1 MEAETPENASVLQIL
16 LVDDSRST
24 RENALD
30 LLDARQYQMQ
40 VAENGF
46 EALCKLVAEPPDIVF
61 MDSTMPE
68 LDGFASCA
76 LITASPAYAHIPV
89 VIMSANDSPLERAR
103 AALAGAQRLISKPFR
118 KRDLLDALEALV
130 PALEANEEVV
140 HAHCSDHR

>member
-1 MEAETPENASVLQIL
+1 MEAETPESPSVLQIL

-24 RENALD
+24 RENALE
-30 LLDARQYQMQ
+30 LLDPRQYQIQ

-76 LITASPAYAHIPV
+76 LITASLQYAHIPV

-103 AALAGAQRLISKPFR
+103 AALAGAQRVISKPFR
-118 KRDLLDALEALV
+118 KRDLLDALETLV
-130 PALEANEEVV
+130 PSLDPTEEAA
-140 HAHCSDHR
+140 HAHCVDH

>member
-1 MEAETPENASVLQIL
+1 MEAETLENSHALQIL

-30 LLDARQYQMQ
+30 LLDQRQYQIQ

-46 EALCKLVAEPPDIVF
+46 DALCKLVAQPPDIVF
-61 MDSTMPE
+61 MDSAMPE
-68 LDGFASCA
+68 LDGYASCA

-89 VIMSANDSPLERAR
+89 VIMSSNDSPLERAR
-103 AALAGAQRLISKPFR
+103 AALAGAQRLIGKPFR

-130 PALEANEEVV
+130 PALEVSEEAA
-140 HAHCSDHR
+140 HAHCADH

>member
-1 MEAETPENASVLQIL
+1 MEAETLEGPSVLQIL

-24 RENALD
+24 RENALE
-30 LLDARQYQMQ
+30 LLDGRRYQMQ

-46 EALCKLVAEPPDIVF
+46 DALCKLVAEPPDIVF

-76 LITASPAYAHIPV
+76 LITANPQYAHIPV

-103 AALAGAQRLISKPFR
+103 AALAGAQRLIGKPFR
-118 KRDLLDALEALV
+118 KRDLIEALEALV
-130 PALEANEEVV
+130 PALDSSEEEA
-140 HAHCSDHR
+140 HAQRPDH

>member
-1 MEAETPENASVLQIL
+1 MEAETLESPGVLQIL

-30 LLDARQYQMQ
+30 LLDRSQYQVQ

-61 MDSTMPE
+61 MDSNMPE

-76 LITASPAYAHIPV
+76 LISASPQYAHIPV
-89 VIMSANDSPLERAR
+89 VIMSANDSPLERSR
-103 AALAGAQRLISKPFR
+103 AALAGAQRLIGKPFR
-118 KRDLLDALEALV
+118 KRDLLEALEALV
-130 PALEANEEVV
+130 PALEASEEVA
-140 HAHCSDHR
+140 HAHSPDH

>member
-1 MEAETPENASVLQIL
+1 MEAQTLESSTVLQIL

-30 LLDARQYQMQ
+30 LLDARLYQMQ

-61 MDSTMPE
+61 MDSNMPE

-76 LITASPAYAHIPV
+76 LISASPQYAHIPV

-103 AALAGAQRLISKPFR
+103 AVLAGAQRLIGKPFR
-118 KRDLLDALEALV
+118 KRDLLEALEALV
-130 PALEANEEVV
+130 PTQEQREELV
-140 HAHCSDHR
+140 HGHRTDH

>member
-1 MEAETPENASVLQIL
+1 MEAETLENPGVLQIL

-24 RENALD
+24 RENALE

-46 EALCKLVAEPPDIVF
+46 EALCKLVAQPPDIVF
-61 MDSTMPE
+61 MDSNMPE

-76 LITASPAYAHIPV
+76 LITASPQYAHIPV

-103 AALAGAQRLISKPFR
+103 AALAGAQRLIGKPFR
-118 KRDLLDALEALV
+118 KRELLEAVEALV
-130 PALEANEEVV
+130 PALEAREEV
-140 HAHCSDHR
+140 AHGHCPDH

>member
-1 MEAETPENASVLQIL
+1 MEAETLESPGVLHIL

-30 LLDARQYQMQ
+30 LLDARQFQLQ

-46 EALCKLVAEPPDIVF
+46 EALCKLVAQPPDIVF

-76 LITASPAYAHIPV
+76 LITASPQYAHIPV

-103 AALAGAQRLISKPFR
+103 AALAGAQRLIGKPFR
-118 KRDLLDALEALV
+118 KRDLLEALEALV
-130 PALEANEEVV
+130 PALDTSEEIV
-140 HAHCSDHR
+140 HAQCADR

>member
-1 MEAETPENASVLQIL
+1 MEAEPLENTGVLQIL

-24 RENALD
+24 RENAQD
-30 LLDARQYQMQ
+30 LLDRQRYEMQ

-61 MDSTMPE
+61 MDSAMPE

-76 LITASPAYAHIPV
+76 LITASPQYAHIPV
-89 VIMSANDSPLERAR
+89 VIMSNNDSPLERAR

-118 KRDLLDALEALV
+118 KGDILDALEALV
-130 PALEANEEVV
+130 PALESSEEAI
-140 HAHCSDHR
+140 HAHNPDH

>member
-1 MEAETPENASVLQIL
+1 MEAETLENPSVLQIL

-24 RENALD
+24 CENALD
-30 LLDARQYQMQ
+30 LLDAQLYRMH

-61 MDSTMPE
+61 MDSAMPE

-76 LITASPAYAHIPV
+76 LITASPQYAHIPV

-103 AALAGAQRLISKPFR
+103 AALAGAQRLIGKPFR
-118 KRDLLDALEALV
+118 KRDLLEALEALV
-130 PALEANEEVV
+130 PSLETSEEVA
-140 HAHCSDHR
+140 HAHRTDH

>member
-1 MEAETPENASVLQIL
+1 MEAETLESPGVLQIL

-30 LLDARQYQMQ
+30 LLDARHYQMH

-61 MDSTMPE
+61 MDSAMPE

-76 LITASPAYAHIPV
+76 LITASPQYAHIPV

-103 AALAGAQRLISKPFR
+103 AALAGAQRLIGKPFR
-118 KRDLLDALEALV
+118 KRDLLEALEALV
-130 PALEANEEVV
+130 PSPETNEEVV
-140 HAHCSDHR
+140 HAHRPDH